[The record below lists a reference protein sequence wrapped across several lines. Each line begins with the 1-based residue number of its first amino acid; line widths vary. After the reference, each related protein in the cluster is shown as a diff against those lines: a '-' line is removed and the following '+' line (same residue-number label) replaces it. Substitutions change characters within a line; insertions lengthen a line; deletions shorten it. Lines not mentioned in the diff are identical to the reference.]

1 MPSSTQWLVPCP
13 ACRQQHLV
21 SGAQIRDRSWLTMPC
36 QACQEAHPAPDASA
50 AGDAA
55 SPPNPDAERYERSFA
70 LGDFCKIYRNPP
82 SSKEPSGMTTF
93 ALGGR
98 NNVTGW

>member
-1 MPSSTQWLVPCP
+1 MLCHQHVIRCMVLVPVTPVIHTIVMRRYWMPSSSQWIVPCP

-21 SGAQIRDRSWLTMPC
+21 SGAQIRDRSWLTTPC

-55 SPPNPDAERYERSFA
+55 SPPNPDAER
-70 LGDFCKIYRNPP
+70 DD
-82 SSKEPSGMTTF
+82 
-93 ALGGR
+93 
-98 NNVTGW
+98 